1 MLFRLIPFIA
11 LIFIPSAA
19 AAHPLEGKYACL
31 NEIAVGIEQ
40 KADGSIVQGKFE
52 YRPEKFILSVE
63 MGLLN
68 GLEASVNPAV
78 GHRYFQE
85 KDVHLPID
93 DHVSLTAT
101 GGHGWLILNATPGT
115 PRDLTFRL
123 GYLYGGSEFLLRG
136 RCSALPAG

>member
-1 MLFRLIPFIA
+1 MLIRLIPFIA
-11 LIFIPSAA
+11 LNVIPGAA
-19 AAHPLEGKYACL
+19 AAHPMEGKYACL

-40 KADGSIVQGKFE
+40 NADGSIVQGKFE

-85 KDVHLPID
+85 KDVYLPID

-101 GGHGWLILNATPGT
+101 GGHGWA
-115 PRDLTFRL
+115 
-123 GYLYGGSEFLLRG
+123 EFCVPHRA
-136 RCSALPAG
+136 RPVNLPSDWDTSMAAPNSY